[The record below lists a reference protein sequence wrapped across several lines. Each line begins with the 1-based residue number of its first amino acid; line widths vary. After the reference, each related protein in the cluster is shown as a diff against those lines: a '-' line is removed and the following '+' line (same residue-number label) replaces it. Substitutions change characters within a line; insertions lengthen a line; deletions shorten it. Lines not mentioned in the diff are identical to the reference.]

1 MMVLQMDTALLV
13 HGFAGT
19 AGSWDLFTNHL
30 DRQRYRP
37 VAVDLRGHGQNGG
50 QRPITFETC
59 IDDLLVAAPA
69 SFTLVGYSLGGRLA
83 LQLALAAPQR
93 IERLVLISTSA
104 GIEDD
109 AARAARLESDLAL
122 ADRLDRLSIEQFA
135 SEWLAGPLFVEDSEE
150 AQDRARTEIEKNSPA
165 NLACA
170 LRGLSVG
177 EMEPLWERLGEISA
191 PTTVVA
197 GETDETYV
205 ALAKQMSSAIADS
218 ELQIIQGAGHA
229 LPRNASE
236 QLASLL

>member
-1 MMVLQMDTALLV
+1 MMVLLMDTALLV

-37 VAVDLRGHGQNGG
+37 IAVDLRGHGQNAAL
-50 QRPITFETC
+50 RPISFETC

-93 IERLVLISTSA
+93 VERLVLVSTGA
-104 GIEDD
+104 GIKDD

-122 ADRLDRLSIEQFA
+122 ADRLDRLSIVQFA

-150 AQDRARTEIEKNSPA
+150 AQDLARTEIEKNSPA

-197 GETDETYV
+197 GENDEAYV
-205 ALAKQMSSAIADS
+205 ALAKQMSSAIGDS
-218 ELQIIQGAGHA
+218 ETQIIQGAGHA

>member
-1 MMVLQMDTALLV
+1 MVLLMDTALLV

-30 DRQRYRP
+30 DSQRYRP
-37 VAVDLRGHGQNGG
+37 IAVDLRGHGQNAAL
-50 QRPITFETC
+50 RPISFETC

-93 IERLVLISTSA
+93 VERLVLVSTSA

-150 AQDRARTEIEKNSPA
+150 AQDLARNEIEKNSPA

-191 PTTVVA
+191 PTTLVA

-205 ALAKQMSSAIADS
+205 ALANQMSGAIADS

-229 LPRNASE
+229 LPRSASE
-236 QLASLL
+236 QLARLF